1 MMRSMFSFVVYL
13 LLSFDTSRAQYDGG
27 IIPSVELTPIRGHYK
42 VLEAINPKPLPDY
55 AVLDKL
61 SFPYDEKFAAK
72 VLIEKPYYLK
82 STIVSDFKI
91 PDPPANSSLQTRA
104 ELDYLLALQE
114 YRSPEDIRSS
124 LYLSNHFLT
133 PSDMGQL
140 IGYWVN
146 PEKLLLTDSLF
157 SNIATDANF
166 FLWSLKFKYER
177 VRPYMLE
184 PKIHDLE
191 ESRAAS
197 YPGGHVT
204 YAYIYAYIYE
214 ILAPEFTD
222 YFTKDA
228 YAMAHAREIMG
239 VHYPSD
245 SEASRIFARQF
256 VNMLL
261 QNPKFLA
268 DFQRVKV
275 EWETKKES
283 GILQLTRRGYNQ

>member
-1 MMRSMFSFVVYL
+1 MIRPIFFFFVYL
-13 LLSFDTSRAQYDGG
+13 LLSFNISRAQYDGG
-27 IIPSVELTPIRGHYK
+27 IAPPVELSPVRGHYK
-42 VLEAINPKPLPDY
+42 VLETISPKPLPDR
-55 AVLDKL
+55 APLDKL

-72 VLIEKPYYLK
+72 VLAEKPYYLI
-82 STIVSDFKI
+82 SISVNDFKI
-91 PDPPANSSLQTRA
+91 PAPPANSSLQTRA
-104 ELDYLLALQE
+104 ELDYLLALQDN
-114 YRSPEDIRSS
+114 RSPEDIRSS
-124 LYLSNHFLT
+124 LYMSNHFLT

-146 PEKLLLTDSLF
+146 PEKLPLTDSLF

-177 VRPYMLE
+177 VRPYTLE

-191 ESRAAS
+191 ISRAAS

-222 YFTKDA
+222 YFTRDA

-245 SEASRIFARQF
+245 SEASRIFARKF

-261 QNPKFLA
+261 QNQKFLA
-268 DFQRVKV
+268 DFQRVKA
-275 EWETKKES
+275 EWEAKKES
-283 GILQLTRRGYNQ
+283 SLLQLTRGNNQ